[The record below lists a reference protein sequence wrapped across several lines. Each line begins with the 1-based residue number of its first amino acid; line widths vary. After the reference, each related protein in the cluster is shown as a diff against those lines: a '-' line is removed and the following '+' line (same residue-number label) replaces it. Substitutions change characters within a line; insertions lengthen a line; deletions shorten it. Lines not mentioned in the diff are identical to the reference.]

1 MPQTLLHK
9 KWLEQLL
16 DPYAVLGIS
25 VNADERQISK
35 RYHTLAKLLHPDS
48 RVQNYGLEQEL
59 AEAVFTQL
67 VNPAYHQVKSREK
80 RLSIVAQMR
89 IQSCSLDTDNLE
101 SVQTT
106 FNRNILL
113 MSLQEAEIFY
123 RQVVACYATEQ
134 YRVLSQSFHIIQ
146 KLNVLNLVYLW
157 LPNRKEPVPTSA
169 AEPIGQ
175 SSESQSFSERPKEN
189 YAQRY
194 YERAVQYTKQ
204 TKWELAVQELR
215 DAIKIE
221 PDNSDYH
228 ALLGAVHFHQQFLG
242 MSRVYIRQALKLN
255 PQNPLA
261 LNYAAKLTLKP
272 NENASPQSMTKALSI
287 AALLSNFLPKKSP

>member
-1 MPQTLLHK
+1 MPQTLLPK

-48 RVQNYGLEQEL
+48 RAQNYGLEQEL

-89 IQSCSLDTDNLE
+89 IHSCGLDTDNLE
-101 SVQTT
+101 SVQTA

-123 RQVVACYATEQ
+123 RQVVACYANEQ

-169 AEPIGQ
+169 AQPIGQ
-175 SSESQSFSERPKEN
+175 SSESQSLSQRPKEN

-194 YERAVQYTKQ
+194 YERAIQYTKQ

-261 LNYAAKLTLKP
+261 LNYAAKLRLKS
-272 NENASPQSMTKALSI
+272 NENASPQSMAKALSI
-287 AALLSNFLPKKSP
+287 AALLSAFLPKKSP